1 MSDKIGILEY
11 NDVIANAALDAAKA
25 RVKHYNQ
32 IYKELSPSAA
42 DDMTKKY
49 FTDFKAKLSREYPYE
64 TISRDTLSAVKNYD
78 SNKMQE
84 FLYQYNSPNRTVDS
98 PIDHRKKIRA
108 ADIFPM
114 LQGVAKKDRDWMS
127 MGNDELKEFGHKH
140 EYNVKTKEGFAE
152 LLKDIGEQQINY
164 DRAKI
169 AQEAKDSLGWS
180 YWPSKV
186 ITPSA
191 MQEFENAIMTGG
203 DYDAGTAAKMGAID
217 ALTNAAMWEAPG
229 LFIGKDAGAATKI
242 MPEFIQRGLD
252 KLPSVM
258 TKPYGVNA
266 TDSDFLNGILNA
278 VSQAGGEATR
288 QILEAGLS
296 DNGQSFDIAPVV
308 FAGSAGATRPA
319 IIGGIQQKA
328 GQFEGETAKQ
338 FSRGLARATRSGDPV
353 AAERDNLV
361 KKIDIYNNIVHKV
374 QESENVVK
382 EMANKHG
389 MPRNSVTSSIPSDV
403 YALLA
408 GANDIPDIAK
418 LFGVKYTKGKP
429 IDAKKILAEYDKP
442 TFSTFTY
449 DDAGKVVLTNRK
461 TSRYGDAMQKTH
473 PNYNAP
479 DVVIDRHGEAMSV
492 GDPLSKK
499 AASNGA
505 GVTHKAGYNQATTLF
520 PGKFELNATTDPLYR
535 SLFPQRYAEVMAGTT
550 RPYTLGVLT
559 GHLASTLGGRIEP
572 TFKIIGQKLGVNKTY
587 KDEEWYQALPI
598 RSKKIIDEA
607 FKKKEEEETEEE

>member
-1 MSDKIGILEY
+1 MEISKLQYAETLEK
-11 NDVIANAALDAAKA
+11 AAMDAANE
-25 RVKHYNQ
+25 RVKQYNQ
-32 IYKELSPSAA
+32 IYKELSYDSA
-42 DDMTKKY
+42 DEMTKKY
-49 FTDFKAKLSREYPYE
+49 YLDFLQKLKAAYPYDKV
-64 TISRDTLSAVKNYD
+64 TLDDLSAIKNYSSD
-78 SNKMQE
+78 KMQE
-84 FLYQYNSPNRTVDS
+84 YLYQFNAPNRQAPS
-98 PIDHRKKIRA
+98 PTDHVKAIKA
-108 ADIFPM
+108 ADIFPL

-319 IIGGIQQKA
+319 IVGGIQQKA
-328 GQFEGETAKQ
+328 SQFEGETAKQ
-338 FSRGLARATRSGDPV
+338 FSRGLARATRSGDPA
-353 AAERDNLV
+353 AAERDNIV
-361 KKIDIYNNIVHKV
+361 KKIYTYNNIVRKV
-374 QESENVVK
+374 QESENATK
-382 EMANKHG
+382 EYLKKHG
-389 MPRNSVTSSIPSDV
+389 IPAESVTSTSPSDV

-442 TFSTFTY
+442 TVSTYKY

-473 PNYNAP
+473 PNYSAP
-479 DVVIDRHGEAMSV
+479 DVVIDRRGEATSV

-505 GVTHKAGYNQATTLF
+505 GITHKGGYNQANTLY
-520 PGKFELNATTDPLYR
+520 PDKFELNATTDPLYR
-535 SLFPQRYAEVMAGTT
+535 SLFPQRYADVMAGTT

-559 GHLASTLGGRIEP
+559 GKIASTIGGRSEP
-572 TFKIIGQKLGVNKTY
+572 TFKIIGQKLGVDKTY

-607 FKKKEEEETEEE
+607 FKKKEEEETKEE